1 MMPNPLYAQLNPQRN
16 NMMSQI
22 MEFRKTFRGN
32 PQEMV
37 QNMLNSG
44 KITQDQINQYAKQ
57 ATQIYDQ
64 MKGLI

>member
-1 MMPNPLYAQLNPQRN
+1 MMPNPLYSQLNPQRN

-32 PQEMV
+32 PQEIV

>member
-1 MMPNPLYAQLNPQRN
+1 MMPNPLYSQLNPQRN

-32 PQEMV
+32 PQEIV

-44 KITQDQINQYAKQ
+44 KITQEQINQYAKQ